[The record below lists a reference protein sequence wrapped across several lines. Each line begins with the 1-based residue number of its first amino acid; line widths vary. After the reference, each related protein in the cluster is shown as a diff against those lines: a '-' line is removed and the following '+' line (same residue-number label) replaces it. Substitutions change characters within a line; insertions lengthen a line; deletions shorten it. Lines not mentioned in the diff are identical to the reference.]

1 MKTLKI
7 AVSVVLM
14 ALTASAAFA
23 AGTTKMTNSMSSS
36 TSGNWTFGLQGG
48 GSMPTGDYGNVAKT
62 GWNFGGQA
70 DYWMNSQWGFG
81 ADAAYHAN
89 NASDDENAALVA
101 DPTFGPGSEEKF
113 SIIQYGVHATYL
125 IPMQGQVAP
134 YLQGGVAG
142 YNIKDKITGGLAPGD
157 VSSNKVGFNIGGG
170 VDFHATSSVN
180 LGVGGTYHY
189 VSTDPT
195 ALNWSG
201 VQGRVTFK
209 MPTK

>member
-1 MKTLKI
+1 MRSWKI
-7 AVSVVLM
+7 AVLV
-14 ALTASAAFA
+14 ALAALVASTAFA
-23 AGTTKMTNSMSSS
+23 AGTTKMSNTMSSS
-36 TSGNWTFGLQGG
+36 SSGSWTFGINGG
-48 GSMPTGDYGNVAKT
+48 GSFPTSDYGKVAKS
-62 GWNFGGQA
+62 GFNIGGEA

-89 NASDDENAALVA
+89 NASDDANAALVA
-101 DPTFGPGSEEKF
+101 DPTFGPGTEEKF
-113 SIIQYGVHATYL
+113 SIIQYGVHTTYL

-157 VSSNKVGFNIGGG
+157 VSNNKVGFNIGGG

-189 VSTDPT
+189 VSADPT
-195 ALNWSG
+195 ALNWFG